1 MTSQTPPLHITL
13 RPHERHDVS
22 NTTITYYIEATLASW
37 RLKHHHY
44 ILHWGHISVMASQ
57 TPPLHITLRPHERHD
72 VSNTTITYYIEATLA
87 SWRLKHH
94 HYILHWGH
102 ISVMASQTPP
112 LHITLRPHE
121 RHGVSN
127 TTITYYIEAT
137 WASWRLKHHHY
148 ILHWGHMSVMA
159 SQTPPLHITLRP
171 HERHGVSN
179 TTITY
184 YIEATWASWRL
195 KHHHY
200 ILHWGHMS
208 VMASQTPPLH
218 ITLRP
223 HERHGVSNTTITY
236 YIEATWAS
244 WRLKHHHYILH
255 WGHMSVMSS
264 QTPGIRQVQQFIQT
278 NNKDSHCCAFVRKIH
293 WWLVDSPS
301 QWANNTERH

>member
-1 MTSQTPPLHITL
+1 MT
-13 RPHERHDVS
+13 
-22 NTTITYYIEATLASW
+22 
-37 RLKHHHY
+37 
-44 ILHWGHISVMASQ
+44 
-57 TPPLHITLRPHERHD
+57 
-72 VSNTTITYYIEATLA
+72 
-87 SWRLKHH
+87 
-94 HYILHWGH
+94 
-102 ISVMASQTPP
+102 SQTPP

-148 ILHWGHMSVMA
+148 ILHWGHMSVMV

-184 YIEATWASWRL
+184 YIEATLASWRLKHHHYILHWGHISVMASQTPPLHITLRPHDASWRL

-208 VMASQTPPLH
+208 VMVSQTPPLH

-223 HERHGVSNTTITY
+223 H
-236 YIEATWAS
+236 
-244 WRLKHHHYILH
+244 
-255 WGHMSVMSS
+255 
-264 QTPGIRQVQQFIQT
+264 
-278 NNKDSHCCAFVRKIH
+278 
-293 WWLVDSPS
+293 
-301 QWANNTERH
+301 